1 MYSCDFLLVGD
12 VYLFWYFLCFFSV
25 LFASGLKLFC
35 AKGFCSSKTIFWA
48 TKWTC
53 LFWRSVTLTVFS
65 SFHSN
70 GEGGGGLDE
79 IRELTADFNVEAF
92 SSLSRATTAVHCGCG
107 MTYLPYH
114 KLPYSLMIG
123 ADLFKSLNK
132 SHRLSYWCTN
142 SNKRF

>member
-70 GEGGGGLDE
+70 SEGGLDE
-79 IRELTADFNVEAF
+79 IPELTADLTWKHFL
-92 SSLSRATTAVHCGCG
+92 LSQELHTTAVHCGCG

-123 ADLFKSLNK
+123 TDLFKSLNK
-132 SHRLSYWCTN
+132 CQRLSYWCTN